1 MKIYISTDI
10 EGLAGITDWNMEK
23 DDSQEFRQLYNDQ
36 VAWVLK
42 GIQQSFNNDQ
52 VEEILISDSHSKGN
66 NLNYNY
72 LSKVD
77 ERIALI
83 NGYPREDYMLS
94 GLDSS
99 FDQAFFV
106 GYHSGIGK
114 ENGNMD
120 HGYSA
125 RSAYK
130 IWINDEY
137 QNETTINAAFAA
149 ELGVP
154 VTLVIGDSALK
165 EQLFTEKMFP
175 TPKYV
180 STKKSLARY
189 AALSYP
195 QKQVQNQIIAAAKE
209 VIDNPEPYSAIKPY
223 NHPLNLKI
231 QLANTAQAD
240 VIDLLQDVTRL
251 DGRTIAVQCPNMK
264 KLINEIIAIVTLGGT
279 QA

>member
-23 DDSQEFRQLYNDQ
+23 DDTIEFRKLYNQQ

-42 GIQQSFNNDQ
+42 GIQSSVNNDKIT
-52 VEEILISDSHSKGN
+52 EILISDSHSKGN

-72 LSKVD
+72 LSDID
-77 ERIALI
+77 ERISLI

-94 GLDSS
+94 ELNSS
-99 FDQAFFV
+99 FDQVFFV

-130 IWINDEY
+130 IWINDAY
-137 QNETTINAAFAA
+137 QNETTINAAYAA
-149 ELGVP
+149 ELGIP
-154 VTLVIGDSALK
+154 VTLIIGDSSLQ
-165 EQLFTEKMFP
+165 EQLFNDNMFS
-175 TPKYV
+175 TPKFV

-195 QKQVQNQIIAAAKE
+195 RRQIRLETINAAKE
-209 VIDNPEPYSAIKPY
+209 VIDNPEPYSKIKTLAE
-223 NHPLNLKI
+223 PLNLKI
-231 QLANTAQAD
+231 QLYNTAQAD
-240 VIDLLQDVTRL
+240 LINQLKDVKRL
-251 DGRTIAVQCPNMK
+251 DGRTIEIQCSSMK
-264 KLINEIIAIVTLGGT
+264 ELINEIIAVVTIGGT